1 MTDVH
6 MQELPEGVAATV
18 DAINRELRKKPKKAK
33 RQRLS
38 ENLLPNATKSS
49 SVENVYR

>member
-1 MTDVH
+1 

-18 DAINRELRKKPKKAK
+18 DAINRELRKKPKKSK
-33 RQRLS
+33 RQKLS

-49 SVENVYR
+49 SMENTGRYN